1 MMQPSKGTFEKRN
14 KARMQAPEPATIL
27 IVDDEERNRKLLEVF
42 MQAEGYR
49 TIAVGDGRE
58 AVAVAARER
67 PHLILLDMMMP
78 GMDGFDVARALKGQA
93 ELSAIPVI
101 VVSSLDDIASR
112 RRVLSAG
119 ADEVVNKPVDRWQLS
134 RHVARLLAAADKER

>member
-1 MMQPSKGTFEKRN
+1 
-14 KARMQAPEPATIL
+14 MQASVTATIL

-49 TIAVGDGRE
+49 TISVGDGRE
-58 AVAVAARER
+58 AVALASREL
-67 PHLILLDMMMP
+67 PDLILLDMMMP
-78 GMDGFDVARALKGQA
+78 GMDGFDVARALKG
-93 ELSAIPVI
+93 EPSLRRIPVI

-119 ADEVVNKPVDRWQLS
+119 ADEVLNKPIDRWQLLQ
-134 RHVARLLAAADKER
+134 HVSRLLKAASAKE

>member
-1 MMQPSKGTFEKRN
+1 
-14 KARMQAPEPATIL
+14 MQAHEPATIL

-49 TIAVGDGRE
+49 TISVGDGRE
-58 AVAVAARER
+58 AVAVASRER
-67 PHLILLDMMMP
+67 PRLILLDMMMP
-78 GMDGFDVARALKGQA
+78 GMDGFDVARALKARA

-134 RHVARLLAAADKER
+134 QHVARLLAAADKER

>member
-1 MMQPSKGTFEKRN
+1 MPASVT
-14 KARMQAPEPATIL
+14 ATIL

-49 TIAVGDGRE
+49 TISVGDGRE
-58 AVAVAARER
+58 AMALASREL
-67 PHLILLDMMMP
+67 PDLILLDVMMP
-78 GMDGFDVARALKGQA
+78 GMDGFDVARALKGEPA
-93 ELSAIPVI
+93 LRRIPLI

-119 ADEVVNKPVDRWQLS
+119 ADEVLNKPIDRWQLS
-134 RHVARLLAAADKER
+134 QHVSRLLKTASTD

>member
-1 MMQPSKGTFEKRN
+1 
-14 KARMQAPEPATIL
+14 MQANAPATIL

-49 TIAVGDGRE
+49 TITVGEGSE
-58 AVAVAARER
+58 AVVLAARER
-67 PHLILLDMMMP
+67 PDLVLLDMMMP
-78 GMDGFDVARALKGQA
+78 GMDGFEVARTLKA
-93 ELSAIPVI
+93 EPELRHIPLI

-119 ADEVVNKPVDRWQLS
+119 ADEVIHKPVDRWQLS
-134 RHVARLLAAADKER
+134 QLVTRLLKASSGG